1 MEYLDMVIK
10 EAFRLHPVAPLPIP
24 HESMEDCT
32 IDGFLIPQKTRIIVN
47 VWAIGRD
54 QSAWTDASKFIPERF
69 AGSDIDVRGRDF
81 QLLPFGSG
89 RRGCP
94 GIHLGLTMVRQ
105 TVAQL
110 VHCFD
115 WELPNSMLP
124 EELDMT
130 EAFGLVTPRANH
142 LCAAPTYRL
151 NL

>member
-1 MEYLDMVIK
+1 MKKVQRELEEKIGMDRMVEESDLEGLEYLDMVIK
-10 EAFRLHPVAPLPIP
+10 EAFRLHPVAPLLIP

-32 IDGFLIPQKTRIIVN
+32 VDGLLIPQKTRIIVN

-54 QSAWTDASKFIPERF
+54 ER
-69 AGSDIDVRGRDF
+69 
-81 QLLPFGSG
+81 

-105 TVAQL
+105 AVAQL

-115 WELPNSMLP
+115 WELPDSMLP